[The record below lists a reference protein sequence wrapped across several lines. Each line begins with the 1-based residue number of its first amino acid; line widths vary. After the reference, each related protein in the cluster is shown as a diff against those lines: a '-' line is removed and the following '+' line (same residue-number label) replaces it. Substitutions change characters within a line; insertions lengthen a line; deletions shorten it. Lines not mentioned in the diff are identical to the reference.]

1 MNEDEAAGLILE
13 RKAYRSLIHNHEW
26 VIVTMDYGYGENTRM
41 AEPDESKVL
50 DFVARTLGK
59 IPA

>member
-1 MNEDEAAGLILE
+1 MSEDQAAQMILD
-13 RKAYRSLIHNHEW
+13 RKAYRSLMHNHEW
-26 VIVTMDYGYGENTRM
+26 VIVIADYGYGENIRL